1 VPSFGFQYVINQ
13 ADLASEIHGR
23 LCILEA
29 AFSNSDSK
37 FQQFKRYMTDIFKMI
52 ASVAPKDCDTKH
64 SVSYFNFFSLFYLL
78 AARSTFLLCIA

>member
-29 AFSNSDSK
+29 AFSNNDSK

-64 SVSYFNFFSLFYLL
+64 SVS
-78 AARSTFLLCIA
+78 